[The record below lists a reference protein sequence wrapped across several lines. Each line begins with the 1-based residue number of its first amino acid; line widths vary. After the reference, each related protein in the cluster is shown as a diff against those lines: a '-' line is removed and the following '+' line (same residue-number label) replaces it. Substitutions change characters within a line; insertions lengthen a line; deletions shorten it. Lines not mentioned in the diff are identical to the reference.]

1 MSHWSKSAGN
11 YRKILQ
17 AILISWTCE
26 KGKSSIFQKEM
37 VPSAGYFKEFDLF
50 IIKTAPNKFIFVTVK
65 GKLQM
70 SNPCFLEPTI

>member
-1 MSHWSKSAGN
+1 
-11 YRKILQ
+11 
-17 AILISWTCE
+17 
-26 KGKSSIFQKEM
+26 M

-65 GKLQM
+65 ERLQM